1 MVSHF
6 LTTMSVLIDTN
17 NDPFASDEEDV
28 DIPISPPANPRHAW
42 NENGGLAIP
51 LETMTTV
58 ERGDTSDLP
67 LMKAVITEA
76 MYNDDE
82 SWGQFIGALSYLS
95 LSPLYVLT
103 PLTPS
108 YFSRKPLTPW
118 EYVMSTQLSYKK
130 PSG

>member
-1 MVSHF
+1 
-6 LTTMSVLIDTN
+6 MSISIDTN
-17 NDPFASDEEDV
+17 KYPFASDEEDV

-51 LETMTTV
+51 LKTMTTV
-58 ERGDTSDLP
+58 ERGDTSYLP
-67 LMKAVITEA
+67 PMAKVITEA

-82 SWGQFIGALSYLS
+82 SWGQFIGTSSYFIS
-95 LSPLYVLT
+95 LSSLCSNP
-103 PLTPS
+103 PHPS
-108 YFSRKPLTPW
+108 YFSGKPLTPW